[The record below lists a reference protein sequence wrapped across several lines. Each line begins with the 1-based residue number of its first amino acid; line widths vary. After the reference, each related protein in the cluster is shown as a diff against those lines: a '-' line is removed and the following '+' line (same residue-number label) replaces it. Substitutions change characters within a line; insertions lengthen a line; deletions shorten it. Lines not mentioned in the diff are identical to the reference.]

1 MIERLD
7 LTPRRLALI
16 AIGIIVAIYPIIASA
31 HNRYVATTAVI
42 FGIAAVGLA
51 TVVVHVGLVSLGHA
65 AFFGVGA
72 YTSAILT
79 TRFDMPVLIGLVA
92 AAATG
97 ALYGLFVGPLAL
109 RSRGLFFV
117 MITLAFAQMIYVVAT
132 QWTAVTGGDTG
143 ISGIPRTPW
152 GAFDSRLGY
161 LVSLALLLAVL
172 AAAGWLVRTQLGR
185 SVVAARQD
193 EHKAAALGYDVQ
205 GARLTVFVISAAI
218 AGLSGALFVHH
229 TQFVAPGE
237 LYWTTSGELLVMVL
251 IGGGQTLVGAAL
263 GAFALVHIEDYLGI
277 RFDIWELLVGLLFIG
292 VVLAGLTRTDSRLS
306 RALMGRTARIEAA
319 EAAAAV
325 ADDPPPPVAAGAGD
339 TSDETPVVGGGDRP

>member
-1 MIERLD
+1 MIDRLH
-7 LTPRRLALI
+7 LTSRRVALI
-16 AIGIIVAIYPIIASA
+16 AIAIVLAIYPVVASA
-31 HNRYVATTAVI
+31 HNRYVATTAII

-79 TRFDMPVLIGLVA
+79 TRFDAPVVVGLVA

-117 MITLAFAQMIYVVAT
+117 MITLAFAQMVFVIAT
-132 QWTAVTGGDTG
+132 QWTTVTGGDTG

-172 AAAGWLVRTQLGR
+172 AGAGWLVRTQLGR

-193 EHKAAALGYDVQ
+193 EAKAAALGYDVR
-205 GARLTVFVISAAI
+205 GARLTLFVASAAI
-218 AGLSGALFVHH
+218 AGLAGGLYVHH
-229 TQFVAPGE
+229 TQFAAPGE
-237 LYWTTSGELLVMVL
+237 LYWTTSGELVIMVL

-263 GAFALVHIEDYLGI
+263 GAFVLIHIEDFLGI
-277 RFDIWELLVGLLFIG
+277 RFDLWELLVGLLFIG
-292 VVLAGLTRTDSRLS
+292 VVLSGLTRPDSRIS
-306 RALMGRTARIEAA
+306 RALMGRTRRTV
-319 EAAAAV
+319 V
-325 ADDPPPPVAAGAGD
+325 ADASAAGDDPAPPVAATGAVED
-339 TSDETPVVGGGDRP
+339 DSTTPARGDRP

>member
-1 MIERLD
+1 MIDRLQMSS
-7 LTPRRLALI
+7 RRLALI
-16 AIGIIVAIYPIIASA
+16 AVAVLLAVYPVLASA

-79 TRFDMPVLIGLVA
+79 TRFDLPVVVGLTA
-92 AAATG
+92 AAAAG

-117 MITLAFAQMIYVVAT
+117 MITLAFAQMVFVIAT
-132 QWTAVTGGDTG
+132 QWTTVTGGDTG

-161 LVSLALLLAVL
+161 LVSLAFLLAVL
-172 AAAGWLVRTQLGR
+172 AGAGWLVRTQLGR

-193 EHKAAALGYDVQ
+193 EAKAAALGYDVR
-205 GARLTVFVISAAI
+205 GARLTLFVASAAI
-218 AGLSGALFVHH
+218 AGLSGALYVHH
-229 TQFVAPGE
+229 TQFAAPGE
-237 LYWTTSGELLVMVL
+237 LYWTTSGELVIMVL

-263 GAFALVHIEDYLGI
+263 GAFVLVHIEDFLGI
-277 RFDIWELLVGLLFIG
+277 RFDLWELLVGLLFIG
-292 VVLAGLTRTDSRLS
+292 VVLSGLTRPDSRIS
-306 RALMGRTARIEAA
+306 RALMGRTRRTV
-319 EAAAAV
+319 V
-325 ADDPPPPVAAGAGD
+325 ADAATSAEEDPPPAA
-339 TSDETPVVGGGDRP
+339 VVSGTGGDGATTPPPGGRP